1 MRLVRD
7 QRGAILL
14 LGLFMAVFLAGCLYY
29 LMGIGEAILQ
39 REGMQDAADA
49 AAWNAAT
56 LHARGMNTLVL
67 INMTMAA
74 LLAILVTLKLVEAVT
89 IVLMVAIGVA
99 SFFMPGLSTTIP
111 KIRKVQQTVRQTH
124 DRAKRVIDPTLE
136 ALTAISRGVRVVVP
150 WSTQARVVQQARAH
164 HAPPALG
171 AVAIPTRTTLPVEDG
186 EYLTLCTHA
195 GDYTGDLVKAPFEL
209 IGIDLLGD
217 LVDGAVRDLTR
228 GGSQWFCGVGSA
240 PSTTVEQRIGY
251 PKLPAR
257 EACEAATSNA
267 ASSASPQAEARC
279 QEAEDEEER
288 ARFDTRTGE
297 CMQDCRPGEPYDLR
311 DALAREACNP
321 REHRHRRSYAWQQRR
336 VIYAVTSRDGQLAR
350 EVQEEELRAQTH
362 RRPPCG
368 RRVRFTTVYDW
379 NERQYGED
387 DQLLPVCSEGEP
399 FPQQLAPGERVL
411 VERQEVLRVFGCE
424 QVSRREVEVG
434 EAGDQP
440 SEEEASRR
448 VPQRIAEG
456 AELGGEDFQLR
467 SVAVGSLPR
476 RGPEGALAVSAWG
489 QVEQRSTALA
499 GARALGRVASAQAEF
514 YFAGPPDHR
523 ARYLWE
529 LSWRARLRRLRAAEG
544 QPQAA
549 DEGGDARTATTLGA
563 ACSMFGLPAESCDV
577 ASTITGLV
585 IH

>member
-14 LGLFMAVFLAGCLYY
+14 LGLFMAGFLAGCLYY

-89 IVLMVAIGVA
+89 IVLMVAIGIA
-99 SFFMPGLSTTIP
+99 SFFAPGLAATIP

-186 EYLTLCTHA
+186 EYRTLCTQA
-195 GDYTGDLVKAPFEL
+195 GDYTGDLVKAPFDL
-209 IGIDLLGD
+209 TGVDLLGD
-217 LVDGAVRDLTR
+217 LVDGAVKDLTR
-228 GGSQWFCGVGSA
+228 GGGGWFCGVGKA
-240 PSTTVEQRIGY
+240 PSTEVEQRIGY

-257 EACEAATSNA
+257 AACEAATSSA
-267 ASSASPQAEARC
+267 ASNASPEGEALC

-288 ARFDTRTGE
+288 ARFDAHTGE
-297 CMQDCRPGEPYDLR
+297 CVRDCERDEPYDRR
-311 DALAREACNP
+311 DALARVDCNP
-321 REHRHRRSYAWQQRR
+321 RTHPNRRSYGWQQRR
-336 VIYAVTSRDGQLAR
+336 VLYVVTSQDGRLVR
-350 EVQEEELRAQTH
+350 EVQEQELRARTH
-362 RRPPCG
+362 ERPPCG
-368 RRVRFTTVYDW
+368 RRVRLTTVYDW

-387 DQLLPVCSEGEP
+387 EQLLPICGDGDP
-399 FPQQLAPGERVL
+399 FPEQLAPGERVL

-424 QVSRREVEVG
+424 EVSRRKVEVG

-440 SEEEASRR
+440 SQEEANRR

-456 AELGGEDFQLR
+456 AALGGEDFQLR
-467 SVAVGSLPR
+467 SVAIGALPR
-476 RGPEGALAVSAWG
+476 RGPEGALAVSARG
-489 QVEQRSTALA
+489 QAPERNAALA
-499 GARALGRVASAQAEF
+499 SARALGRVASAQAEF
-514 YFAGPPDHR
+514 YFAGPQDHR
-523 ARYLWE
+523 GRYLWE
-529 LSWRARLRRLRAAEG
+529 LSWRARLRRLRAQEG